1 MKTKLHLLVATAVA
15 CIGLVSSA
23 RALTITWDF
32 LENGSNV
39 NLGNVS
45 TFVESGY
52 SLTAYGFVLPGR
64 PSPLW
69 AKDSVEVGE
78 TGLGMYNDKGWS
90 HEIDNS
96 HFVQLDSVITPAGLG
111 FNSMFLNS
119 IQLNEDAGVYGSN
132 VLGSLG
138 TQLVVMAADGN
149 VDLTAFLHKYRYIG
163 VTAVG
168 SYSKANVLIGSLSAT
183 SVPDGGTTA
192 VLLGLGL
199 IAVGFI
205 ARRFHA

>member
-23 RALTITWDF
+23 RAITITWDF
-32 LENGSNV
+32 MENGTNV

-69 AKDSVEVGE
+69 AKDTPAANE
-78 TGLGMYNDKGWS
+78 TGLGMYNDKGWD
-90 HEIDNS
+90 HEIDNI
-96 HFVQLDSVITPAGLG
+96 HFVQLDTVITPAGLD
-111 FNSMFLNS
+111 FNAMFLNS

-132 VLGSLG
+132 TLGSLG
-138 TQLVVMAADGN
+138 TQLLTLASNGS
-149 VDLTAFLHKYRYIG
+149 VDLTPYLSYRYIG

-168 SYSKANVLIGSLSAT
+168 SYGQANVLISSLTAT

-192 VLLGLGL
+192 LLLGLGL

-205 ARRFHA
+205 TRRLRA